1 MTFAAS
7 STRVG
12 WSISEARECTALVDP
27 APKKHDI
34 NGDKI
39 SWLRKRA
46 AVRFSQSDEPEGSTG
61 GVREAEEEMQTIPVA
76 ANPN

>member
-1 MTFAAS
+1 MKFAVS
-7 STRVG
+7 LTEVG
-12 WSISEARECTALVDP
+12 WSISEARECTALVDS
-27 APKKHDI
+27 APKKHDT

-46 AVRFSQSDEPEGSTG
+46 TVDFSQSDEREGSTG

-76 ANPN
+76 VNPN